1 MEFYTTVDVALSAD
15 KIQRYVKM
23 NSLHDL
29 CPSVKKVYAREG
41 NRALIECI
49 FGNHHVHR
57 ENIQQGV
64 RFSFT
69 DDSYALQWTITAA
82 EPLADSVFIHFT
94 VNCVDCEA
102 DFIELI
108 NKFLHDWGKGLKAW
122 EMNQQEQ
129 QKHKSKAC
137 MSCGET
143 FGGFG

>member
-1 MEFYTTVDVALSAD
+1 MEFYTTVDLAMSAD
-15 KIQRYVKM
+15 KIQRYIKM

-29 CPSVKKVYAREG
+29 CASVKEVYAREG

-69 DDSYALQWTITAA
+69 DDSYALQWTITAP
-82 EPLADSVFIHFT
+82 EADANSVFIHCT
-94 VNCVDCEA
+94 VNCLDCDD
-102 DFIELI
+102 DFVELI
-108 NKFLHDWGKGLKAW
+108 NKFLADWDKGLRAW
-122 EMNQQEQ
+122 EINHLEPQN
-129 QKHKSKAC
+129 KGC
-137 MSCGET
+137 VSCGDT